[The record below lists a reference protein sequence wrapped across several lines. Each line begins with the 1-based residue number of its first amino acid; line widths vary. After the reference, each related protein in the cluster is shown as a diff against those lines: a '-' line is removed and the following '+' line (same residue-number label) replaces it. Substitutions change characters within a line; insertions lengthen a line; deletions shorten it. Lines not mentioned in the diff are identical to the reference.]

1 MVMKE
6 QDIIFGRNPVIEAI
20 KSGKEIEK
28 IYVSKTAGGNIS
40 KIINFAKEAGIVVST
55 TDNDTLSKL
64 AGGRNHQGVVALS
77 AVYQYFEVENLLEY
91 AEQKKEKPFLL
102 ILDEITDPHNLG
114 AIIRSAEAFGVHGII
129 IPKRRAVGVNA
140 TVVKTSAGA
149 VEYMRIA
156 KVSNINNTIRDLKE
170 RGVWIVGTDV
180 NAEKSFEELNYD
192 FPVAFVIGNE
202 GKGVSK
208 LVLQNCDFIVKI
220 PMKGKV
226 NSLNASVAASI
237 LIYQV
242 LLKRKDKA

>member
-1 MVMKE
+1 MKE
-6 QDIIFGRNPVIEAI
+6 QDAIFGRNPVMEAI

-28 IYVSKTAGGNIS
+28 IYVSKTAKGNIS
-40 KIINFAKEAGIVVST
+40 KIINLAKEAGIVVST
-55 TDNDTLSKL
+55 TDNETLSKL
-64 AGGRNHQGVVALS
+64 AGSQNHQGIVALS
-77 AVYQYFEVENLLEY
+77 AVYQYFEVEDLLEY

-149 VEYMRIA
+149 VEYMKIA
-156 KVSNINNTIRDLKE
+156 KVSNINNTIRNLKE
-170 RGVWIVGTDV
+170 RGLWIIGTDV
-180 NAEKSFEELNYD
+180 NGGKSFEEIDYD
-192 FPVAFVIGNE
+192 FPVALVIGNE

-208 LVLQNCDFIVKI
+208 LVLQNCDFVVKI
-220 PMKGKV
+220 PMKGKI

-242 LLKRKDKA
+242 VSKRKDKV

>member
-1 MVMKE
+1 MEE
-6 QDIIFGRNPVIEAI
+6 QNVIFGRNPVIEAI

-55 TDNDTLSKL
+55 TDNDTLSEL
-64 AGGRNHQGVVALS
+64 AGSRNHQGIVALS
-77 AVYQYFEVENLLEY
+77 AVYQYFEVEDLLEY

-149 VEYMRIA
+149 VEHMKIA
-156 KVSNINNTIRDLKE
+156 KVSNINNTIRNLKE
-170 RGVWIVGTDV
+170 RGLWIVGTDV
-180 NAEKSFEELNYD
+180 NGGKSFEEIDYD
-192 FPVAFVIGNE
+192 FPVALVIGNE

-208 LVLQNCDFIVKI
+208 LVLQNCDFVVKI
-220 PMKGKV
+220 PMKGKI
-226 NSLNASVAASI
+226 NSLNASVAASL

-242 LLKRKDKA
+242 VSKRKDKA

>member
-1 MVMKE
+1 MEE
-6 QDIIFGRNPVIEAI
+6 QNVIFGRNPVIEAI

-55 TDNDTLSKL
+55 TDNDTLSEL
-64 AGGRNHQGVVALS
+64 AGSRNHQGVVALS
-77 AVYQYFEVENLLEY
+77 AVYKYFEVDDLLEY

-149 VEYMRIA
+149 VEHMRIA

-170 RGVWIVGTDV
+170 RGLWIVGTDV
-180 NAEKSFEELNYD
+180 NAEKSFEEVNYD

-208 LVLQNCDFIVKI
+208 LVLQNCDFVVKI
-220 PMKGKV
+220 PMKGKI

-242 LLKRKDKA
+242 VSKRKDKA

>member
-1 MVMKE
+1 MKE
-6 QDIIFGRNPVIEAI
+6 QDVIFGRNPVIEAI

-220 PMKGKV
+220 PMKGKI

>member
-1 MVMKE
+1 MVMEE
-6 QDIIFGRNPVIEAI
+6 QDVIFGRNPVMEAI

-28 IYVSKTAGGNIS
+28 IYISKTAKGNIS
-40 KIINFAKEAGIVVST
+40 KIINLAKEAGIVVST
-55 TDNDTLSKL
+55 TDNETLSKL
-64 AGGRNHQGVVALS
+64 AGSQNHQGIVALS
-77 AVYQYFEVENLLEY
+77 AVYQYFEVEDLLEY

-149 VEYMRIA
+149 VEHMRIA

-170 RGVWIVGTDV
+170 RGLWIVGTDV

-208 LVLQNCDFIVKI
+208 LVLQNCDFVVKI
-220 PMKGKV
+220 PMKGKI

-242 LLKRKDKA
+242 VSKRKDKA

>member
-1 MVMKE
+1 MKE

-55 TDNDTLSKL
+55 TDNDTLSEL
-64 AGGRNHQGVVALS
+64 AGSRNHQGVVALS
-77 AVYQYFEVENLLEY
+77 AVYKYFEVDDLLEY

-149 VEYMRIA
+149 VEHMRIA

-170 RGVWIVGTDV
+170 RGLWIVGTDV

-208 LVLQNCDFIVKI
+208 LVLQNCDFVVKI
-220 PMKGKV
+220 PMKGKI

-242 LLKRKDKA
+242 VSKRKDKA